1 MGVGHAALAL
11 GAAKATPRLNVGW
24 LVFAALLADFL
35 LGVFASIGLESAH
48 GQENFAT
55 NHYLT
60 FTFPYSHGLVPL
72 ILWGVILGFLV
83 SRTTRSN
90 RTIVFVVVAAVVV
103 SHFLLDG
110 LVHVAGLPIAGENSP
125 KLGLG
130 LWRHMPLELT
140 LETMMAVAGVCIY
153 LTLVGIR
160 ASAVS
165 RYGVTIFMVVLTA
178 LTWTTLFSTKAPD
191 TAHLI
196 PGWIVAPLLLA
207 AVVYVLD
214 RKRAA
219 AAATVTAGD
228 PC

>member
-35 LGVFASIGLESAH
+35 LGIFASMGLESAH

-72 ILWGVILGFLV
+72 ILWGVIFGFLV
-83 SRTTRSN
+83 SRTTRAN
-90 RTIVFVVVAAVVV
+90 RTIVFAVVAAAVV
-103 SHFLLDG
+103 SHYLLDG

-130 LWRHMPLELT
+130 LWKHMPLELT
-140 LETMMAVAGVCIY
+140 LETLMTVAGVWMY
-153 LTLVGIR
+153 LTLAGIR

-178 LTWTTLFSTKAPD
+178 LTWTQLFSTEAPD
-191 TAHLI
+191 TAQLI
-196 PGWIVAPLLLA
+196 PAWIVAPLLFA
-207 AVVYVLD
+207 AVVYALD

-219 AAATVTAGD
+219 AAATVN
-228 PC
+228 P